1 MKHLRFLILII
12 LFAGLLQPAMA
23 QNISNEGTE
32 FWTVFPTHDQSGTS
46 AATMN
51 VNVTSRFTSEV
62 TVSCNGWTSMPTT
75 IPANTVVTFL
85 VPRPNSYI
93 SPIEANIPQVNRG
106 IHIVVTPGKPKVVAY
121 SHVFAGFRSAATLIL
136 PYDALGQRYYSM
148 NYTQD
153 LGDGSSLGFLTIVA
167 ADDNTNLIIHKK
179 DGTTLPLSL
188 NKGDVYEYMPSVRED
203 LTGTFVEVD
212 PSIPASSCRRFAA
225 FSGSTSIRIGCPNSR
240 DPLFQQLY
248 SLNSWGKTYGVVPF
262 INRQYIIRV
271 LAQENNT
278 TVNID
283 GVLMGVIIN
292 KGDYLERTLV
302 NPVVVSADKSIS
314 VAQYSLTQN
323 CSSANGTAMIG
334 DPEMVLLNPTEFN
347 IKNITLFS
355 SNNNSISEKY
365 INVFMKTDKT
375 SSFKLNGSLP
385 NNGVWQPMPSDPNY
399 SYIQIQVFD
408 ESLTLI
414 ANDGFNA
421 IAYGFGQTESYAYSA
436 GTSLAS
442 NQFITLLNKV
452 TNVENSA
459 ACVGQVSDF
468 KMTLPFEVKKLEW
481 DYDADGNPDDIVNDP
496 PYTKTGTNPALY
508 TYTSPVS
515 KIFTTV
521 AKGIQITA
529 IATLAQTAGSCYSN
543 IENLVFEF
551 DVDPLPEAKIEAS
564 ATACANNE
572 VQFTDKS
579 DSKVVGKNITAWQW
593 DFGDPASGAL
603 NTSTLEKPL
612 PHIYTTPGSY
622 TVKLSVTGENG
633 CYSNIVT
640 HDIFINPKPKAE
652 FTVSTNFCVNRN
664 LVITNLSSISAGS
677 ITNYLWDFGDGI
689 APIPTSSNTPPVF
702 KYTTAGLK
710 TIKLTVTSDNGCFD
724 VFTVENIKIVAL
736 PNVNFETPGYCV
748 DDGLAKF
755 KNLTKDYDGTTTNLT
770 FEWNFGDGTPSVGP
784 SANYDGEHTYTTPG
798 RYDVTLKVYNQFGC
812 EADVKVI
819 PFIVNPFVTAADFT
833 IQNEANLCSGNDVII
848 NNTSTISNP
857 GTILKIEV
865 YKDFI
870 NNPTSFE
877 TILNPLS
884 EDIILSYPKFGGNAD
899 KTYSIK
905 LKAYSGETCVKEI
918 TKTITIKPSPI
929 LEFSVIPSVCRNEAN
944 DVYVNLASETSGIIG
959 NGIYSG
965 NGIVDEV
972 AGKFNPRSA
981 GLGVH
986 SITYTFTAGNGCPA
1000 QITQTIEVFK
1010 EPSVDAGNDFY
1021 ILAGGEKEISATA
1034 TGVGLS
1040 YEWTPAAGLSRTDI
1054 LNPIA
1059 KPDVDTKYTVKVT
1072 SSQGCYSFDEIY
1084 VHVLQ
1089 SVETTNTFSPNG
1101 DGVNDV
1107 WNVKYLDTYPNSTVE
1122 IFDRN
1127 GQRVYL
1133 SNRGYANPFDGNY
1146 KGKALPVGT
1155 YYYIINPNSGRK
1167 NITGNLTIIR

>member
-1 MKHLRFLILII
+1 MKNLRFLTLII
-12 LFAGLLQPAMA
+12 LLAGFIQPALA

-93 SPIEANIPQVNRG
+93 PSIDANIPQVNRG

-153 LGDGSSLGFLTIVA
+153 LGDGASLGFLTIVA

-179 DGTTLPLSL
+179 DGTTVPLSL
-188 NKGDVYEYMPSVRED
+188 NKGDVYEHMPSTRED

-212 PSIPASSCRRFAA
+212 PLIPASACKRFAA
-225 FSGSTSIRIGCPNSR
+225 FSGSTSIRIGCGNSR
-240 DPLFQQLY
+240 DPLLQQLY
-248 SLNSWGKTYGVVPF
+248 ALNSWGKTYGVVPF

-271 LAQENNT
+271 LAQEDNT
-278 TVNID
+278 TVNLD
-283 GVLMGVIIN
+283 GVLMGVIN
-292 KGDYLERTLV
+292 KGDHLERTLV

-323 CSSANGTAMIG
+323 CSSASGGSIIG
-334 DPEMVLLNPTEFN
+334 DPEMVLLNPIEFN

-355 SNNNSISEKY
+355 SDRNSISEKY

-375 SSFKLNGSLP
+375 SSFKINGLLP

-408 ESLTLI
+408 ESLTLT
-414 ANDGFNA
+414 ANDGFNS

-468 KMTLPFEVKKLEW
+468 KMTLPYEVKKLEW
-481 DYDADGNPDDIVNDP
+481 NYGDGTPKDIVLNP
-496 PYTKTGTNPALY
+496 PYTTSGTNPILY

-515 KIFTTV
+515 KIFATV
-521 AKGIQITA
+521 AKGVQITA
-529 IATLAQTAGSCYSN
+529 TATLAPTAGSCYSN
-543 IENLVFEF
+543 EENLIFEF
-551 DVDPLPEAKIEAS
+551 DVDPLPEAKIEAP
-564 ATACANNE
+564 ATACANEE
-572 VQFTDKS
+572 VQFMDKS
-579 DSKVVGKNITAWQW
+579 DSKVIGKNITAWQW

-603 NTSTLEKPL
+603 NTSNLEKPL
-612 PHIYTTPGSY
+612 PHIYTTPGNY
-622 TVKLSVTGENG
+622 TIKLSVTAENG
-633 CYSNIVT
+633 CYSSVIT
-640 HDIFINPKPKAE
+640 HDIFINPKPVAS
-652 FTVSTNFCVNRN
+652 F
-664 LVITNLSSISAGS
+664 ISAVATCVDNDILFTDKTEIIGGT
-677 ITNYLWDFGDGI
+677 IKKWAWDFGD
-689 APIPTSSNTPPVF
+689 PTSSSNTSSLQNPMHKYNKSGTYDVNLTVETDKGCTDDFTLRITVNDLPKVDFILPEVCLDGGVAVF
-702 KYTTAGLK
+702 KNSSTDYDGSKNGLTYEWDFGDTEPGAINNISTLEEGTHSYTVAKQYTV
-710 TIKLTVTSDNGCFD
+710 TLTVTNAKGCKVTVKKKVAINNSNPIADFQKDFTGNVCSNQSFNLKNTSNVPGFGTITRLEWYFD
-724 VFTVENIKIVAL
+724 GVLEKTDEDPTPNQIYTFTKPKFTSPLSRDIV
-736 PNVNFETPGYCV
+736 
-748 DDGLAKF
+748 
-755 KNLTKDYDGTTTNLT
+755 
-770 FEWNFGDGTPSVGP
+770 
-784 SANYDGEHTYTTPG
+784 
-798 RYDVTLKVYNQFGC
+798 VTLKVFTGD
-812 EADVKVI
+812 ADACSNTST
-819 PFIVNPFVTAADFT
+819 PQIVTLLASPEIEFNKIDPICLNGGTIQLDATEIGGLAGGGVFTGKGVNNGGMFNPFV
-833 IQNEANLCSGNDVII
+833 
-848 NNTSTISNP
+848 
-857 GTILKIEV
+857 
-865 YKDFI
+865 
-870 NNPTSFE
+870 
-877 TILNPLS
+877 
-884 EDIILSYPKFGGNAD
+884 
-899 KTYSIK
+899 
-905 LKAYSGETCVKEI
+905 
-918 TKTITIKPSPI
+918 
-929 LEFSVIPSVCRNEAN
+929 
-944 DVYVNLASETSGIIG
+944 
-959 NGIYSG
+959 
-965 NGIVDEV
+965 
-972 AGKFNPRSA
+972 AGVGK
-981 GLGVH
+981 H
-986 SITYTFTAGNGCPA
+986 IITYTFTAENGCVD
-1000 QITQTIEVFK
+1000 QKMQTVEVY
-1010 EPSVDAGNDFY
+1010 PIPNIDAGNDFY
-1021 ILAGGEKEISATA
+1021 ILAGGEKEISAAA

-1040 YEWTPAAGLSRTDI
+1040 YEWTPAKGLSNPNI

-1059 KPDVDTKYTVKVT
+1059 SPDIDTKYTLKVT
-1072 SSQGCYSFDEIY
+1072 SSLGGCFNFDEVY

-1089 SVETTNTFSPNG
+1089 NVETTNTFTPNG

-1107 WNVKYLDTYPNSTVE
+1107 WNIKYLDTYPNSTVE
-1122 IFDRN
+1122 IFDRS